1 MFAPDRTP
9 RPRSLVIAQCPL
21 HRAGAALEQTP
32 IAIMPRMRLRPWGVV
47 QGVVS
52 NGALAHP
59 AEAIG
64 VPNGMVRGGVL
75 VDVVNGDLEVLYRR
89 HSADWVRIV
98 PLDEDDADNIERC
111 TAYEIQREAD
121 RLNIQKITPRN
132 SLSML
137 DCSLHRCSI

>member
-32 IAIMPRMRLRPWGVV
+32 IAIMPRMRLRPCVVRGVERQQRRARLPGRGDHV
-47 QGVVS
+47 
-52 NGALAHP
+52 L
-59 AEAIG
+59 
-64 VPNGMVRGGVL
+64 NGMVRGGVL

-121 RLNIQKITPRN
+121 RLNIQKNHT
-132 SLSML
+132 S
-137 DCSLHRCSI
+137 